1 MIPSGSVINIIVVAG
16 FDFVII
22 DLEHGPVSFETAEEM
37 CRTAQSEQASPI
49 IRLGQINEEHI
60 LRLLDIGVEG
70 LVVAHV
76 ETPKDARNVV
86 DLSKYYPIGKRGF
99 SPYTRAGKYS
109 GGDIT
114 EHAHRQNE
122 KTLV

>member
-1 MIPSGSVINIIVVAG
+1 MAPFLLRRQRRCAG
-16 FDFVII
+16 WRNLNRQVLSFDLV
-22 DLEHGPVSFETAEEM
+22 
-37 CRTAQSEQASPI
+37 
-49 IRLGQINEEHI
+49 RLTREHI

-70 LVVAHV
+70 LVMAHM
-76 ETPKDARNVV
+76 ETPKDARNIV